1 MRRVGRTDWM
11 EAALMLVSVGCEV
24 ESEEKL
30 SRRPPWQQPI
40 YFDDIHRLCRYI
52 AGAIKP
58 ERWMFSARL

>member
-1 MRRVGRTDWM
+1 
-11 EAALMLVSVGCEV
+11 MLVSVVCEV

-52 AGAIKP
+52 AGTAKLAMTDVFGTAVI
-58 ERWMFSARL
+58 ERSSGGAM